1 MDYQEILRRLALGD
15 TSFLPD
21 APSSWIGGAAAGG
34 LDARSRAFARLG
46 ATVAVGANSAGYQDH
61 VDAALAAG
69 ATPGDIVGVLVAVI
83 ATVGLPKVVS
93 AAPPLGLAVGYD
105 VDGALEGLEGE

>member
-1 MDYQEILRRLALGD
+1 VDYQEILRRLALGD
-15 TSFLPD
+15 TSFLPN
-21 APSSWIGGAAAGG
+21 APSNWTSSAPAGG

-69 ATPGDIVGVLVAVI
+69 ATPGDIVEVLIAVI
-83 ATVGLPKVVS
+83 PAIGLPKVVS
-93 AAPPLGLAVGYD
+93 AAPSLGLAVGYD
-105 VDGALEGLEGE
+105 VDGALEGLEGD